1 MPCSASLRQLFA
13 QNLCSFSQTSRFS
26 SDKLLACKCFHTS
39 HHDYSD
45 GKTPVWVDFDR
56 ENDQL
61 FGPRIDSSISQKAIP
76 CEHRDLE
83 TNGKVTTNEL
93 PSQASQPRIESSQS
107 QENSNQLFNFL
118 PMVPH
123 NHLSHKVEQFP
134 VLNPWR
140 TVRMKSSQHPEE
152 LELNNRRNLI
162 LKENQVTLEDFPSVT
177 RIIGATM
184 SIKSRT
190 ILKRW
195 KIKMINQLG
204 EDGFQEYQRKVFRRG
219 KNLHKN
225 IQLHLMKKND
235 SVVIDNELEPYWAS
249 LSSVLPRVTEP
260 KLLEE
265 MISHPFLCYKGIV
278 DCVARL
284 DKKLSLIDWK
294 TSSREK
300 PTFDH
305 LYDEPLQVAAYVGAL
320 NYDRQTHFQVKNVA
334 IVVVY
339 EDGRPADVHQ
349 LTGRDLQAS
358 WLKWLTR
365 LQEFWSQ
372 QKEENKSTKN

>member
-1 MPCSASLRQLFA
+1 MPCLASLRQFFA
-13 QNLCSFSQTSRFS
+13 QNLCLSTHISKFP

-45 GKTPVWVDFDR
+45 GKTPGWMDFDR

-61 FGPRIDSSISQKAIP
+61 FGPRIDSSKSQRANP
-76 CEHRDLE
+76 PEHKKLKTD
-83 TNGKVTTNEL
+83 GKVTLNEL
-93 PSQASQPRIESSQS
+93 PSQATQPCIESSQS
-107 QENSNQLFNFL
+107 QENSNQLFDFL

-140 TVRMKSSQHPEE
+140 TVRVKSTQHPEE
-152 LELNNRRNLI
+152 LDLNNRRNLI
-162 LKENQVTLEDFPSVT
+162 LKENRVIPDDFPSVT

-195 KIKMINQLG
+195 KVKMINQLG

-225 IQLHLMKKND
+225 IQLHLMKKHD
-235 SVVIDNELEPYWAS
+235 SVVIDNEIEPYWAS
-249 LSSVLPRVTEP
+249 LSPVLPRVTEP

-265 MISHPFLCYKGIV
+265 MVSHPFLCYKGIV

-284 DKKLSLIDWK
+284 DKKLCLIDWK

-300 PTFDH
+300 PTTDH

-320 NYDRQTHFQVKNVA
+320 NYDRQMHYQVKNVA
-334 IVVVY
+334 IVIVY
-339 EDGRPADVHQ
+339 EDGRPADVHK

-358 WLKWLTR
+358 WLKWLAR

-372 QKEENKSTKN
+372 QKEENKPTKS